1 MISGLVT
8 TIASMPVNTYVTT
21 IIKFINKNLLT
32 AAKLLVFT
40 LPSFCTHFVS
50 LKIFLESFEF
60 GVLIVIPSKV
70 DIMKT
75 RLQSMK
81 YVDGVP
87 EYKGA
92 GDVLLKVTLNL
103 SKKYY
108 MK

>member
-1 MISGLVT
+1 MSV
-8 TIASMPVNTYVTT
+8 
-21 IIKFINKNLLT
+21 
-32 AAKLLVFT
+32 
-40 LPSFCTHFVS
+40 PSFSIAFISYIFQILSPLKS
-50 LKIFLESFEF
+50 L
-60 GVLIVIPSKV
+60 VLCFSQV

-92 GDVLLKVTLNL
+92 ADVLSKVTLIKL
-103 SKKYY
+103 PLKDY

>member
-1 MISGLVT
+1 MIL
-8 TIASMPVNTYVTT
+8 Y
-21 IIKFINKNLLT
+21 
-32 AAKLLVFT
+32 
-40 LPSFCTHFVS
+40 
-50 LKIFLESFEF
+50 
-60 GVLIVIPSKV
+60 KV